1 MLYLA
6 PAIGSAG
13 VYSADNRSIRH
24 SQGIFKA
31 VFDLVKEGEAVKVQG
46 PSSRVVVMSENEYNE
61 KAKIRRNAQYI
72 AMLERS
78 MQQARNGEVVNKTL
92 EDLKAMEQ

>member
-1 MLYLA
+1 
-6 PAIGSAG
+6 
-13 VYSADNRSIRH
+13 
-24 SQGIFKA
+24 
-31 VFDLVKEGEAVKVQG
+31 
-46 PSSRVVVMSENEYNE
+46 MSENEYNE
-61 KAKIRRNAQYI
+61 MAKTRRNAQYI